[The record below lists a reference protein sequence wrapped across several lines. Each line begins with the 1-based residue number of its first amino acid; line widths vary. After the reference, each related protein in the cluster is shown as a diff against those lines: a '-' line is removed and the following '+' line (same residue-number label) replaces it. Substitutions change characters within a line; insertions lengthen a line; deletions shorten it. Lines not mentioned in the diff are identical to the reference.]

1 MDLKNEKER
10 IAKEF
15 EEKQKEY
22 NSLVS
27 QAKQIEAELF
37 RLKAIYDYLEELEKK
52 NKKK

>member
-1 MDLKNEKER
+1 MNSEKDR

-22 NSLVS
+22 NRLVAV
-27 QAKQIEAELF
+27 AKQVESELF